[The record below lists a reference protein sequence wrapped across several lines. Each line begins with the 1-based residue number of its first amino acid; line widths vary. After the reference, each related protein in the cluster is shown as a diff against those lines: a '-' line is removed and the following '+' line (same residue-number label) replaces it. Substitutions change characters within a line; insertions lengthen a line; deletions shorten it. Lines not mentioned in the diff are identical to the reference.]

1 MEKLRIKELRE
12 EAGYSQPELGRA
24 MGVSKVTVYQWEKG
38 DKTPMAA
45 RLPKLASLLNCT
57 VDELFTGRRNAG

>member
-38 DKTPMAA
+38 DKTPMAT

>member
-38 DKTPMAA
+38 EKVPMAS
-45 RLPKLASLLNCT
+45 RLPKLAALLHCT
-57 VDELFTGRRNAG
+57 VDELFTGRQEAS